1 MRLNL
6 VLCLIFVALCG
17 CSSTLTQATK
27 ERLINIST
35 SAAIEPMSGQA
46 KPHRLVPEIIPEIS
60 ECLAKGSDELVIRV
74 FETPRLD
81 LETKR
86 FERTAL
92 ILEPRVLGD
101 ESEEAYYRSGVRLV
115 RKQRIGRI
123 FGHMQVT
130 DPNDNSLE
138 FMQEVSDKVLDL
150 QKDDD
155 GQPTPLTFNRKAG
168 STVWES
174 NLVAFSLE
182 HRGLRMHTTLQVVDT
197 RYYDKFTKILG
208 ENYDSLYGFG
218 THYLVD
224 ADMLTGFGRF
234 LDRVFAPKYQG
245 TVSFRPTIV
254 EVFDKSGDPICYHV
268 QYNPT

>member
-35 SAAIEPMSGQA
+35 PAVIEPVSDQA
-46 KPHRLVPEIIPEIS
+46 KPHQRVPEIIPEIS

-81 LETKR
+81 LETKK

-101 ESEEAYYRSGVRLV
+101 ESEDAYYRSGVALV

-123 FGHMQVT
+123 FGHVQVAN
-130 DPNDNSLE
+130 PNDNTLE
-138 FMQEVSDKVLDL
+138 YMQEVSDKVLDL
-150 QKDDD
+150 QKDED
-155 GQPTPLTFNRKAG
+155 QPTPLTFNRKAG
-168 STVWES
+168 STTWES

-182 HRGLRMHTTLQVVDT
+182 RKGPKMRTTLQLVSSK
-197 RYYDKFTKILG
+197 YYDKYTKVLG

-218 THYLVD
+218 THYLVES
-224 ADMLTGFGRF
+224 DMLTGFGRF

-245 TVSFRPTIV
+245 TVSFQPTIV

>member
-6 VLCLIFVALCG
+6 VLCLIFIALCG

-27 ERLINIST
+27 ERLINIS
-35 SAAIEPMSGQA
+35 SPAAIEPTSDQA
-46 KPHRLVPEIIPEIS
+46 KPRRRAPEIIPEIS
-60 ECLAKGSDELVIRV
+60 ECLAKGSDELVVRV
-74 FETPRLD
+74 YETPRLD
-81 LETKR
+81 LETKL

-101 ESEEAYYRSGVRLV
+101 ESEDAYYRSGVALV

-130 DPNDNSLE
+130 NPNDNVLE
-138 FMQEVSDKVLDL
+138 YMQEVSDKVLDL
-150 QKDDD
+150 QKDED
-155 GQPTPLTFNRKAG
+155 QPTSLTFNRQAG
-168 STVWES
+168 STTWES
-174 NLVAFSLE
+174 NLVAFTLE
-182 HRGLRMHTTLQVVDT
+182 RKGSTMRTTLQLVSSK
-197 RYYDKFTKILG
+197 YYDKYTEVLG
-208 ENYDSLYGFG
+208 KNYDSLYGFG
-218 THYLVD
+218 THYLVES
-224 ADMLTGFGRF
+224 DMLTGFGRF